1 VAQVSSLAPSLILL
15 AEPAPMEREMYCEY
29 LRWRGFRIE
38 LCEEGRQ
45 AFERALVV
53 RPDLVCASFVMSGGT
68 GAELC
73 AALHA
78 DQRTSRIP
86 VIILTTLTSMLEMQ
100 IARAS
105 GCEALLV
112 KPCLPE
118 QLLAEATRLIAEAR
132 RSHRDRHSGRTV
144 KGARASRR

>member
-1 VAQVSSLAPSLILL
+1 VAKVSHLPPSLILL
-15 AEPAPMEREMYCEY
+15 AEPSPVEREMYSEY
-29 LRWRGFRIE
+29 LSWSGFQVE
-38 LCEEGRQ
+38 VCEDGDA

-53 RPDLVCASFVMSGGT
+53 HPDVVCASFVMSAGS

-78 DQRTSRIP
+78 DRRTSTIP
-86 VIILTTLTSMLEMQ
+86 VIILTTLTSDLEMEA
-100 IARAS
+100 ARAS

-118 QLLAEATRLIAEAR
+118 RLRAEAKRLITQSR
-132 RSHRDRHSGRTV
+132 RSQH
-144 KGARASRR
+144 GARSGHPASRTRSSHR

>member
-1 VAQVSSLAPSLILL
+1 
-15 AEPAPMEREMYCEY
+15 MEREMYGEY
-29 LRWRGFRIE
+29 LRWRGFQV
-38 LCEEGRQ
+38 EESEAGRE

-53 RPDLVCASFVMSGGT
+53 QPDLVCASFVMGGGT

-78 DQRTSRIP
+78 DERTSRIP
-86 VIILTTLTSMLEMQ
+86 VIILTTLTTAIEMQ
-100 IARAS
+100 TARAS

-118 QLLAEATRLIAEAR
+118 QLLEEAARLIGESRRAR
-132 RSHRDRHSGRTV
+132 RRPTPGRPLTPP
-144 KGARASRR
+144 GSSRR

>member
-1 VAQVSSLAPSLILL
+1 
-15 AEPAPMEREMYCEY
+15 MEREMYGEY
-29 LRWRGFRIE
+29 LRWRGFQV
-38 LCEEGRQ
+38 EESEAGRE

-53 RPDLVCASFVMSGGT
+53 QPDLVCASFVMGGGT

-78 DQRTSRIP
+78 DERTARIP
-86 VIILTTLTSMLEMQ
+86 VIILTTLTTAIEMQ
-100 IARAS
+100 TARAS

-118 QLLAEATRLIAEAR
+118 QLREEAARLIAE
-132 RSHRDRHSGRTV
+132 
-144 KGARASRR
+144 SRRAHHGAPPGRPLRSLRSRR